1 MSVSP
6 VLDQRPSTS
15 WGTQENLQPVRAH
28 VIPGLTLPGWLTSA
42 SFSAEGPKV
51 LLTPRKTGLTSWHW
65 SQVFWDLSSDRFLM
79 KWDLQ
84 ASRLGSKDVRADQTP
99 IHILASLLRQQS
111 LEQKE
116 SCFTKGSLSWW
127 GHAVSPSGMWFWIGL
142 WNKRRREGKN
152 LSRFLQLIR
161 QPYRFNFAMK
171 CIFCN
176 WKTGG
181 EAKHLLNNKQSSKSD
196 FSV

>member
-1 MSVSP
+1 MVP
-6 VLDQRPSTS
+6 RYS
-15 WGTQENLQPVRAH
+15 WLLGK
-28 VIPGLTLPGWLTSA
+28 PGWPVDTSHKC
-42 SFSAEGPKV
+42 SE
-51 LLTPRKTGLTSWHW
+51 TSCQTDSWW
-65 SQVFWDLSSDRFLM
+65 SGI
-79 KWDLQ
+79 
-84 ASRLGSKDVRADQTP
+84 SRPHGLGSQDVRADQTL

-111 LEQKE
+111 LEQKK
-116 SCFTKGSLSWW
+116 SCFTKGWLSWW
-127 GHAVSPSGMWFWIGL
+127 GHAVSPPGMWFWIGL

-161 QPYRFNFAMK
+161 QPYWFNFAMK